1 MSRKGSTGSSLGICN
16 CWSLSVVSIA
26 SVVNSGSLTIAMGR
40 VLYRYQ
46 DLLSPSVF
54 NLWKV
59 YVQHTVAKLRRS
71 FADAEGPAQ
80 RHDAFKFAEA
90 ALGTQVRKN
99 LSAVGPSF
107 LFTRDSESGVANTY
121 FDLFGSYTR
130 QFDSNRNHRF
140 CFAKIDRRRPGS
152 GGQRVFSFSRFL

>member
-71 FADAEGPAQ
+71 FADA
-80 RHDAFKFAEA
+80 

-99 LSAVGPSF
+99 LRRLGRLFFSPEILSLVLQILTLICSAV
-107 LFTRDSESGVANTY
+107 
-121 FDLFGSYTR
+121 
-130 QFDSNRNHRF
+130 
-140 CFAKIDRRRPGS
+140 IPGS
-152 GGQRVFSFSRFL
+152 STRIEIIVSVSQRSTGGAQVPEAKGSSASVASCKAE